1 MGASE
6 KMRQILVNEGN
17 LLGVGGIARP
27 ISVEVKPN
35 NISALSRYS
44 GRTIE
49 LHGAE
54 GRSSQFRHRK
64 TPSEGC
70 RRLEAEQPQTKSDR
84 AITRSHRIHGLRGI
98 LSNLAG
104 VTDRGAASRSRCD
117 KKGAD
122 RSRRLGCTKEGR

>member
-44 GRTIE
+44 GRPLNFT
-49 LHGAE
+49 AP
-54 GRSSQFRHRK
+54 K
-64 TPSEGC
+64 
-70 RRLEAEQPQTKSDR
+70 
-84 AITRSHRIHGLRGI
+84 
-98 LSNLAG
+98 
-104 VTDRGAASRSRCD
+104 
-117 KKGAD
+117 AD
-122 RSRRLGCTKEGR
+122 RHSSGTDNSYDVPCGAYVVRTESLSGVQQR